1 MKQREKPTMLL
12 IGLIALLCLTTCLPP
27 EDIQDKQPSEKYP
40 VTDMKTAEGASRPAV
55 QRNNLNFPLQIYDME
70 LHSVYPI
77 YPPSIYL
84 RRMEP
89 YSGYTS
95 LSSVMPDN
103 TSSRNFLAR

>member
-27 EDIQDKQPSEKYP
+27 EDIQDKPPSQKYP
-40 VTDMKTAEGASRPAV
+40 VTDIKTEDSSFRPAV
-55 QRNNLNFPLQIYDME
+55 QRNHLNVPLQVYGME
-70 LHSVYPI
+70 LHSVYPV

-103 TSSRNFLAR
+103 TSSRNFFAR